1 MPRSSYC
8 SCLLKRLTGSDRRK
22 RLYQLTLH
30 IPDPLSTTSACTFES
45 SAIVSS
51 RVTSSVRCAP
61 SEDKREV
68 WKMERVKRI
77 SGHEGGGNWKLER
90 KGKSLYLFTLFS
102 VLSFLA
108 SRDDKLLML
117 WRFRD
122 FQILFSS
129 SSLLSSSLPFFS
141 PAVTERFERFFSQNV
156 RNARELIISFF
167 FSLFS
172 REIS

>member
-129 SSLLSSSLPFFS
+129 SSLL
-141 PAVTERFERFFSQNV
+141 
-156 RNARELIISFF
+156 FF
-167 FSLFS
+167 FSSLFFS
-172 REIS
+172 SFLLSCRYRTFRTFFQSKRS